1 MGWRSSI
8 IVVAVV
14 LVLGGLGFGGYRLFS
29 ELDRALMGEG
39 CTATA
44 GEAEIQLEV
53 EQAANAATIAGV
65 AYRQKLPRRAL
76 VIAYATAEQESHIE
90 NLSYGDRDSVG
101 IFQQRPSQGWGT
113 PEQLQD
119 PVYATTK
126 FFAALVKVEN
136 YTERE
141 VHDAAQSV
149 QRSFD
154 GSLYAQ
160 HEQMAEILATGFGGE
175 SPAAVTCWYLLE
187 EEQAGPRHE
196 EAAAELRRTFG
207 KRFTQDARGIVLP
220 GKATK
225 ATGWSVATWAM
236 THARTYGFTEVRF
249 DGRRWTPEEGKDGWT
264 KDPSAPADRV
274 LVG

>member
-1 MGWRSSI
+1 MSGRGLA

-14 LVLGGLGFGGYRLFS
+14 VLVGGLGYGGYRLFS

-39 CTATA
+39 CTAKAPA
-44 GEAEIQLEV
+44 GEIQLEV

-65 AYRQKLPRRAL
+65 AHREKLPRRAL

-90 NLSYGDRDSVG
+90 NIPYGDRDSVG

-113 PEQLQD
+113 VEQLQD
-119 PVYATTK
+119 PVYSTTK
-126 FFAALVKVEN
+126 FFAALVKVKD
-136 YTERE
+136 YTERD
-141 VHDAAQSV
+141 VHDAAQLV

-160 HEQMAEILATGFGGE
+160 HEGMADILATGFAGE
-175 SPAAVTCWYLLE
+175 APAAITCWYRLE
-187 EEQAGPRHE
+187 EGPAP
-196 EAAAELRRTFG
+196 EAEASAAELRRTFG
-207 KRFTQDARGIVLP
+207 KRFTRKGQTIELP
-220 GKATK
+220 AKATK

-249 DGRRWTPEEGKDGWT
+249 DGRRWSPEEGQEGWLP
-264 KDPSAPADRV
+264 DASAPADRI
-274 LVG
+274 LLK

>member
-1 MGWRSSI
+1 MGWRGLA

-14 LVLGGLGFGGYRLFS
+14 LVVGGLGFGGYRLFS

-44 GEAEIQLEV
+44 GEGAIQLEV

-65 AYRQKLPRRAL
+65 AHRERLPRRAL
-76 VIAYATAEQESHIE
+76 VIAYVTAEQESHIE

-119 PVYATTK
+119 PVYAATE
-126 FFAALVKVEN
+126 FFAALVKVKD

-141 VHDAAQSV
+141 VHDAAQLV

-160 HEQMAEILATGFGGE
+160 HEQMAEILTTGFAGE
-175 SPAAVTCWYLLE
+175 SPASVTCWYPLE
-187 EEQAGPRHE
+187 GEASPRPD
-196 EAAAELRRTFG
+196 AAVEELRRTFG
-207 KRFTQDARGIVLP
+207 GRFSRDPRGIALP
-220 GKATK
+220 GKASK
-225 ATGWSVATWAM
+225 ATGWSVAAWAM

-249 DGRRWTPEEGKDGWT
+249 DGRRWTPEEGQEGWLE
-264 KDPSAPADRV
+264 DPAAPADRV